1 MNNINDIKHA
11 FYINLDTRPDRKE
24 HVKTQLNMIGI
35 KADRFKAIK
44 LNNGAI
50 GCSMSHLKLLENAKK
65 NNLPHILIVE
75 DDILFTKPSVF
86 IENFNKFLTLHKMF
100 DVVLL
105 AGNNLPP
112 FFPIDN
118 TCVRVTTCQTT
129 TGYLVLNHYFDILIE
144 NYKKGIEKLIQSP
157 NEHRLYAIDKY
168 WFNLQRRD
176 KWYLIIPLTVSQK
189 RDYSDIEKKLTDYSI
204 AMLDL
209 EKKNFFKK
217 QIKEKMT
224 KIEFL

>member
-1 MNNINDIKHA
+1 MDNINDIKHA

-24 HVKTQLNMIGI
+24 RVETQLNIIGI

-86 IENFNKFLTLHKMF
+86 IENFNKFLTLHKKF

-144 NYKKGIEKLIQSP
+144 NYKKGIEQLIKSP
-157 NEHRLYAIDKY
+157 NDHRLYAIDKY
-168 WFNLQRRD
+168 WFKLQRRD

-189 RDYSDIEKKLTDYSI
+189 RDYSDIEKKMTDYSL